1 MIGPVLIYMSAP
13 PSPPHPLPNE
23 EISQLPEGQ
32 LPGATIDDLELNP
45 DLYNDVSDDELDNV
59 NVNGALEVPNG
70 DDSSKSNSNNNVENV
85 KENDETEKE
94 VEAPSFT
101 LAFDSA
107 LELTQADFN
116 SNSANATVLTL
127 LQQSKF
133 INYIDEGLLAIQR
146 RFIKSHIEGEAA
158 YPMMELLKDL
168 SKTLDLI
175 WYSINLK
182 SKLFGQ
188 QHYFIKI
195 MGDLEDYISK
205 LNIGQLLSAPNFEL
219 SNEDEADLMELF
231 FMLQNLDVRLSFLFD
246 GFIQESGNSMQKLSG
261 TEAVRLG
268 PIVSRLRVIVVDK
281 LEGFRSKLAQSSSN
295 KSRHILNI
303 LDVETGK
310 LFEGL
315 SQRI

>member
-1 MIGPVLIYMSAP
+1 MSAP

-23 EISQLPEGQ
+23 EIDHLPEGQ

-45 DLYNDVSDDELDNV
+45 DLYNDVSDDELDDV
-59 NVNGALEVPNG
+59 NANGASEVPNG
-70 DDSSKSNSNNNVENV
+70 DDSSKSKSNKNVEN
-85 KENDETEKE
+85 ENDNDQTEKE

-107 LELTQADFN
+107 LELTESDFS
-116 SNSANATVLTL
+116 SNSTNATGLTL
-127 LQQSKF
+127 SQQSRF
-133 INYIDEGLLAIQR
+133 INYIDERLLAIQR
-146 RFIKSHIEGEAA
+146 KFIKSHIEGEVA

-175 WYSINLK
+175 WYSINSK

-205 LNIGQLLSAPNFEL
+205 LNIGQSLSAQNYEL

-246 GFIQESGNSMQKLSG
+246 GFKEESGNTIQKLSG

-281 LEGFRSKLAQSSSN
+281 LESLRSKLAQSSSN
-295 KSRHILNI
+295 SSRHISNI